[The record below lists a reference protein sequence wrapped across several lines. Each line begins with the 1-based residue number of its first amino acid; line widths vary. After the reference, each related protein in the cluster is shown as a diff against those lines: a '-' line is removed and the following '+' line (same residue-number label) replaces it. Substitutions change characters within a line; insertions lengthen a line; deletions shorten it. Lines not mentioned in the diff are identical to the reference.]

1 MSSIKNNEWNER
13 EKEQLIEF
21 FPKMGVKYCS
31 ELIGRTKRGCQ
42 EMAKKLKLKR
52 VFKFHNEVELRQI
65 IEDSKTY
72 TECVIKVGLSP
83 RCSGNF
89 QTLKKYIKKYNI
101 DISHFDGGKFQVGN
115 TPKNK
120 EELEQLLKK
129 DSYINRTSLKSRL
142 YKEGLKKRECEICGM
157 GEDWFNGSKIVHIID
172 HINGEPYDNRIE
184 NLRIVCPNCNS
195 TLDTHGVGNKVKKIY
210 DSEKDEY
217 RSEKTHKKCICGKVI
232 LKGSRMC
239 LSCNGKDKRKVNRPI
254 YEDLVK
260 LVNEVGNT
268 KAGKE
273 YGVTEACIRKW
284 IKNKW

>member
-1 MSSIKNNEWNER
+1 MSVCETDD
-13 EKEQLIEF
+13 
-21 FPKMGVKYCS
+21 MGS
-31 ELIGRTKRGCQ
+31 NPILQTKRRGSSVGR
-42 EMAKKLKLKR
+42 AVYIRPR
-52 VFKFHNEVELRQI
+52 V
-65 IEDSKTY
+65 DS
-72 TECVIKVGLSP
+72 VIWLILFLS
-83 RCSGNF
+83 
-89 QTLKKYIKKYNI
+89 
-101 DISHFDGGKFQVGN
+101 
-115 TPKNK
+115 
-120 EELEQLLKK
+120 
-129 DSYINRTSLKSRL
+129 
-142 YKEGLKKRECEICGM
+142 
-157 GEDWFNGSKIVHIID
+157 
-172 HINGEPYDNRIE
+172 
-184 NLRIVCPNCNS
+184 
-195 TLDTHGVGNKVKKIY
+195 LDTHGVGNKVKKIY